1 MTVIRG
7 NVLEIKGF
15 LEKRHLEF
23 HEKIKE
29 MCVNRQRFKGGFKV
43 NYSHIDKKSGV
54 EFVRANLGDEQ
65 LASVIRGGQLNF
77 EECQA
82 KGSNCCEVAI
92 EACMLNLQCVDFSK
106 SEDKA
111 ITLPKVWLRVVVRE
125 KRKLHVV
132 VTAYELHEDKINLQ
146 VPEVESEIW

>member
-1 MTVIRG
+1 MTVIRE
-7 NVLEIKGF
+7 NILEIKGF
-15 LEKRHLEF
+15 LEKKHLEF

-29 MCVNRQRFKGGFKV
+29 ICVNRQRFKGGFKV

-82 KGSNCCEVAI
+82 KGSNCSEVAI
-92 EACMLNLQCVDFSK
+92 EACMLIFSVWILVKMKMRPSRCRK
-106 SEDKA
+106 SGCG
-111 ITLPKVWLRVVVRE
+111 LSSE
-125 KRKLHVV
+125 KR
-132 VTAYELHEDKINLQ
+132 
-146 VPEVESEIW
+146 ESSMW